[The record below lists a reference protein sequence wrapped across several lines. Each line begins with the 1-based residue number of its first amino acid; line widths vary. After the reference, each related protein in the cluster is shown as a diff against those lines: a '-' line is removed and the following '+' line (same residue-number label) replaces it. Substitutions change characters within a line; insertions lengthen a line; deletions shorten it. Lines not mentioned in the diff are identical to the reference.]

1 MDSHGT
7 ASEVKISVGDN
18 SMSSKRGPLLS
29 LPLESTT
36 TRSRGEACKSGQGTA
51 INLMPFT
58 LGSLN
63 SISSSADRTVRV
75 WRALWRDGSDEK
87 LPLSNG
93 NGDEEETL
101 WS

>member
-63 SISSSADRTVRV
+63 SISSSADNAPIASILAVNRGASAIAVP
-75 WRALWRDGSDEK
+75 
-87 LPLSNG
+87 LPTSMA
-93 NGDEEETL
+93 
-101 WS
+101 